1 MLRQT
6 IAVVLIGSLAAGG
19 CASGGAPRVESSPT
33 FGPDERAVLV
43 DYVKKLPAGSRVRV
57 ERTAG
62 DMLKGTLLK
71 ATDDAIVIQRN
82 TRIPEAPVNVPL
94 DQITRVTIENG
105 GGSGRSVAIGVAV
118 GVGAFFGIGLILAAI
133 YGGG

>member
-1 MLRQT
+1 
-6 IAVVLIGSLAAGG
+6 
-19 CASGGAPRVESSPT
+19 
-33 FGPDERAVLV
+33 
-43 DYVKKLPAGSRVRV
+43 
-57 ERTAG
+57 
-62 DMLKGTLLK
+62 MLKGTLLK